1 MYYRIIA
8 LSKRC
13 MKLLSAGM
21 TLVFAIACQRAP
33 IVQFQTEV
41 TNDVLRQEILAY
53 HDSILSSENANEIAK
68 GDSVYVWVYFK
79 ELNDSMTRYSL
90 EYLCDL
96 DVLSVCPAEF
106 VCMIGGHPVFFSA
119 AGGCSQ
125 YGFQNHYFGIPTQQS
140 DALLKHFF
148 PTKYQEKLKQEK
160 QTREMGYATKTRK
173 TSHPTICFLTFLRDS
188 LINKQYKKGMGRD
201 HINLDGKDVLM

>member
-1 MYYRIIA
+1 MYKQFLLLLFGCIA
-8 LSKRC
+8 C
-13 MKLLSAGM
+13 
-21 TLVFAIACQRAP
+21 IACQRSP

-53 HDSILSSENANEIAK
+53 HDSILSSENQKEIAK

-90 EYLCDL
+90 DYLYDM

-106 VCMIGGHPVFFSA
+106 VCKIGGHPVFFSA

-125 YGFQNHYFGIPTQQS
+125 YGFQNHYFGIPAQQS
-140 DALLKHFF
+140 DAILKQYF
-148 PTKYQEKLKQEK
+148 PNKFQEK
-160 QTREMGYATKTRK
+160 QQQEKQMKETGFTTMHTTIK
-173 TSHPTICFLTFLRDS
+173 HPTICFLTFLRDS
-188 LINKQYKKGMGRD
+188 LIDKQYKKGMARD
-201 HINLDGKDVLM
+201 RVIINLNGKDVLM